1 MSNKNSAF
9 FAFLAGAAVGAAL
22 GILYAPDKGENTRA
36 KLSFELE
43 KYRERLKEYIDQL
56 MNGKDVPFTTAA
68 RSESE
73 KVVKEAQEKAES
85 LLQDVEDLI
94 GQIKTKSV

>member
-1 MSNKNSAF
+1 
-9 FAFLAGAAVGAAL
+9 
-22 GILYAPDKGENTRA
+22 
-36 KLSFELE
+36 LSFELE
-43 KYRERLKEYIDQL
+43 KYREKLKEYIDQI
-56 MNGKDVPFTTAA
+56 MNGKDVPFTAA